1 MEEHRMPLEK
11 SDIDFVCNSV
21 RFTGKYTDHG
31 QTWSD
36 LQIMT
41 LAKARTMD
49 KGGRAEQFLNHY
61 LAGSGEPIHFS
72 LRTLMEED
80 PGVRARIFG
89 AVNAARAPLKN
100 SKAENSRTAP
110 ILSPS
115 SHPASSGI
123 VDIPQTNF
131 RNHDWQ
137 FATGSLNVN
146 WQFIEEINR
155 NGVIMMKV
163 EVWTTN
169 IYRWHPEDDR
179 RTQCVHEAAA
189 NLQQPK
195 QESYFPIDDRI
206 NGSGMVPGMV
216 TPNYSKKKTTNYK
229 PAKDFLMVA
238 KPEAVLIPKVAP
250 PR

>member
-1 MEEHRMPLEK
+1 MPLEK

-89 AVNAARAPLKN
+89 AINAARAQAKKPG
-100 SKAENSRTAP
+100 SEHSRDAP
-110 ILSPS
+110 VLSQS
-115 SHPASSGI
+115 SPVSSGS
-123 VDIPQTNF
+123 VDIPQKYF

-146 WQFIEEINR
+146 WRFIEEISR
-155 NGVIMMKV
+155 NGVVMMKV
-163 EVWTTN
+163 EVWTSN
-169 IYRWHPEDDR
+169 IYRWHPEDAR
-179 RTQCVHEAAA
+179 RTQCVHQAAV
-189 NLQQPK
+189 NLQNPK
-195 QESYFPIDDRI
+195 QESYFPIDESVH
-206 NGSGMVPGMV
+206 GSGMLPGLV
-216 TPNYSKKKTTNYK
+216 TPDYSKKKTTNYK

-238 KPEAVLIPKVAP
+238 KPEAILIPKVAP
-250 PR
+250 SR

>member
-1 MEEHRMPLEK
+1 MPLEK

-89 AVNAARAPLKN
+89 AINAARAPLKN
-100 SKAENSRTAP
+100 SKGKIQGLRQSCPRHLTLP
-110 ILSPS
+110 L
-115 SHPASSGI
+115 PASWI
-123 VDIPQTNF
+123 F
-131 RNHDWQ
+131 RKPI
-137 FATGSLNVN
+137 FEITIGSL
-146 WQFIEEINR
+146 
-155 NGVIMMKV
+155 
-163 EVWTTN
+163 
-169 IYRWHPEDDR
+169 R
-179 RTQCVHEAAA
+179 RAH
-189 NLQQPK
+189 
-195 QESYFPIDDRI
+195 
-206 NGSGMVPGMV
+206 
-216 TPNYSKKKTTNYK
+216 
-229 PAKDFLMVA
+229 
-238 KPEAVLIPKVAP
+238 
-250 PR
+250 